1 MAKTPKKTAETPMTE
16 IFGPLPIGLTRA
28 TDFTLS
34 AYTNQAVSLVDLL
47 RARMV
52 DGQAVIRNVTFT
64 NCRLEG
70 PGVVLVL
77 GCHFEMSDFGNPAG
91 DIRNLILRPASQ
103 TSVVGAIPVR
113 DCAFHGGQLFAIG
126 YTGGEGFLNQLLALG
141 GPTQ

>member
-103 TSVVGAIPVR
+103 TSVVGAIPVDGCTFTR
-113 DCAFHGGQLFAIG
+113 CQFVGLG
-126 YTGGEGFLNQLLALG
+126 YTGMDAFLDQIIALG
-141 GPTQ
+141 TPQ